1 MKKRWTAALLTLAL
15 AAALLPVPAQAAAA
29 ADRSAGSRLTGAD
42 REVYTY
48 LKEEII
54 KIAKG
59 ARTNTEVR
67 IPDLKS
73 LSWPVAELGASGNG
87 QADVLAKLKERLA
100 QSLDMDRVYKCL
112 AADLPYEMFWMDNR
126 YAWGSSLS
134 REGNTASVKSVTVRL
149 YVSRDY
155 QGGSTSTSPSKIAA
169 ANRAAENARDIVD
182 RHRDK
187 SDQEK
192 LAAYREEIC
201 RLTAY
206 NTGAAGGGA
215 PYGDPWQLVYVFDGD
230 PNTNVVCEGYAKA
243 FKYLCDLSEFDG
255 NVVCRTVTGTMG
267 DGGHMWNVVQMGDG
281 KNYLVDVT
289 NCDSGTIGADDRLFL
304 TGAERAED
312 GSYTVSKGYCRAVY
326 TYDEHMEELYGAARL
341 ALSDADYVPG
351 FDLPAPPQES
361 PAAETFTDV
370 GADAYYAGPVAWA
383 VEAGITN
390 GTTQTTFSPAQPCT
404 HGQILTFLWR
414 AAGRPE
420 PSVENPFTDVTA
432 SHYYYQAALW
442 AYENGLVEGD
452 VFGASELCSRSMA
465 VTYLWRLDGAPLGAV
480 PVFVDIPWDA
490 PYVQAVA
497 WAVRTGVTS
506 GSGGSN
512 FAPLEICSRSQ
523 IVTFLHRYMAGK

>member
-414 AAGRPE
+414 AAGEPGDAALLLGEEYYAGAVRWAAEKGMLGEEFDPE
-420 PSVENPFTDVTA
+420 AGCSRADAVRYIWCAFDGPDAQTA
-432 SHYYYQAALW
+432 SFD
-442 AYENGLVEGD
+442 D
-452 VFGASELCSRSMA
+452 VPADSPFAHA
-465 VTYLWRLDGAPLGAV
+465 VG
-480 PVFVDIPWDA
+480 
-490 PYVQAVA
+490 
-497 WAVRTGVTS
+497 WAVLKGVTNGTS
-506 GSGGSN
+506 DTT
-512 FAPLEICSRSQ
+512 FEPDAICSRGQ
-523 IVTFLHRYMAGK
+523 IVTFLYRAYH